1 MERIIEV
8 LLIYFNSTRLKRLSL
23 IFIGVVG
30 LILLAIPENLLSRL
44 PCPLD

>member
-8 LLIYFNSTRLKRLSL
+8 LLIYFSSAGLKKLPL